1 MNIEGNRLQ
10 NNYAKI
16 KEILENLFNE
26 QIRKM
31 EKPKLQKLEQIPEY
45 KFKLIKI
52 SITLK
57 SNKKFDVFLKLTNE
71 NKINET
77 IFCYWYFCEEKYKF
91 NINENSKY
99 NKKANIKWN
108 QNFNNL
114 NDSKG
119 KAEVEILNK
128 NNKICKN
135 SNVYFLE
142 LKNSKKEKAKSI
154 KMQKKENILFI
165 GVI

>member
-57 SNKKFDVFLKLTNE
+57 SNKKFDVFLKLTNG

-91 NINENSKY
+91 NINDK
-99 NKKANIKWN
+99 
-108 QNFNNL
+108 
-114 NDSKG
+114 KG
-119 KAEVEILNK
+119 KAEEEILNK

-142 LKNSKKEKAKSI
+142 LKNSKKKKAKSI